1 MNRTVRMTL
10 RTLALLFALAL
21 TVSTAAAQDY
31 RFELGFFN
39 HLQAGMHEQDVFV
52 AQGDAV
58 YRATSEAPVTAALYA
73 SSEPVTH
80 NPADPA
86 DVGPYPMGARLGF
99 SLEDWLA
106 ASGDLTV
113 ACEAGSA
120 RVDVAF
126 DALVPAATYTLW
138 FSYIV
143 MPPTVPF
150 SVIDLPLGA
159 VDGSQN
165 AFVTDAQGH
174 AEVSIALET
183 CPLLSQ
189 GPLATMIAIAYHSDG
204 RTHGFSPGAFGQ
216 TSHVQLMA
224 FLPSRAELADVAL
237 RLMSTG
243 MGVDVP

>member
-1 MNRTVRMTL
+1 MTL

-21 TVSTAAAQDY
+21 TANLVAAQDY
-31 RFELGFFN
+31 RFERAFFN
-39 HLQAGMHEQDVFV
+39 HLQGGMHEQDVFV
-52 AQGDAV
+52 ADGDAV
-58 YRATSEAPVTAALYA
+58 YRATAETPVAAALYA
-73 SSEPVTH
+73 SSGPVTH

-86 DVGPYPMGARLGF
+86 DVGPFPMGTALGF

-106 ASGDLTV
+106 ASGVLTV
-113 ACEAGSA
+113 ACEAGAA

-126 DALVPAATYTLW
+126 DALVPASVYTLW
-138 FSYIV
+138 VSYIV

-150 SVIDLPLGA
+150 SAIDLPLGA

-165 AFVTDAQGH
+165 AFTTDAQGH
-174 AEVSIALET
+174 GEASFTLDV

-189 GPLATMIAIAYHSDG
+189 GPLATAIAIAYHSDG
-204 RTHGFSPGAFGQ
+204 QTYGFSPGAFGK
-216 TSHVQLMA
+216 TSHVQLIA
-224 FLPSRAELADVAL
+224 FLPSRAELADVAV

>member
-1 MNRTVRMTL
+1 VNRSVGTTL

-21 TVSTAAAQDY
+21 TANFVAAQDY
-31 RFELGFFN
+31 RFEQAFFN
-39 HLQAGMHEQDVFV
+39 HLQGGMHEQDVFV
-52 AQGDAV
+52 ADGDAV
-58 YRATSEAPVTAALYA
+58 YRATAETPVVAALYA

-80 NPADPA
+80 NPADPT
-86 DVGPYPMGARLGF
+86 DVGPFPMGTALGV

-113 ACEAGSA
+113 ACEDGSA

-165 AFVTDAQGH
+165 AFATDARGH
-174 AEVSIALET
+174 AEVSITLEA

-224 FLPSRAELADVAL
+224 FLPSRAELADVAEL
-237 RLMSTG
+237 
-243 MGVDVP
+243 P